1 MKDVMKIAAVNFPA
15 VWGDKEKNL
24 SRILDYIDIAGRE
37 GVQMLVFPETALTGY
52 DVESKDMPAE
62 ERMHRRLAET
72 IPGNATDRVCELTG
86 KYDMYVIFG
95 MAERDSEDSA
105 KVYNA
110 AAVCGPDGLVGSC
123 RKLHL
128 PFAEALWACPG
139 DKPYLFDTPWGPVSV
154 SICYDS
160 YCFPEITRYTRA
172 KGARLHINCTAIC
185 TLESPGAGGYL
196 GNLALQYLAMNNDM
210 FIASSNLCGR
220 DLTSW
225 FMGGS
230 SIIGPS
236 STMTEVFYY
245 GGKPFLADGADES
258 GLQSAVI
265 DLSDIRHSFMN
276 AVWAGGMERCDW
288 TPERYMEW
296 YKDAADTDYWKNK

>member
-24 SRILDYIDIAGRE
+24 NRILDYIDIAGRE

-72 IPGNATDRVCELTG
+72 ISGNATDRVCELTG

-139 DKPYLFDTPWGPVSV
+139 DKPYLFDTPYGDQSV
-154 SICYDS
+154 
-160 YCFPEITRYTRA
+160 
-172 KGARLHINCTAIC
+172 
-185 TLESPGAGGYL
+185 
-196 GNLALQYLAMNNDM
+196 
-210 FIASSNLCGR
+210 
-220 DLTSW
+220 
-225 FMGGS
+225 
-230 SIIGPS
+230 
-236 STMTEVFYY
+236 
-245 GGKPFLADGADES
+245 
-258 GLQSAVI
+258 
-265 DLSDIRHSFMN
+265 
-276 AVWAGGMERCDW
+276 
-288 TPERYMEW
+288 
-296 YKDAADTDYWKNK
+296 

>member
-24 SRILDYIDIAGRE
+24 SRMLDYIDIAGRE
-37 GVQMLVFPETALTGY
+37 GVQMLIFPETALTGY
-52 DVESKDMPAE
+52 DVEPADLPAE
-62 ERMHRRLAET
+62 ERMHRRLAEPV
-72 IPGNATDRVCELTG
+72 PGDATGRVCELTR

-95 MAERDSEDSA
+95 MAERDAADPA

-110 AAVCGPDGLVGSC
+110 AAVCGPDGLIGSC

-139 DKPYLFDTPWGPVSV
+139 EKPFLFDTPWGPVSV

-160 YCFPEITRYTRA
+160 YCFPEITRYARA

-220 DLTSW
+220 DLSSW

-245 GGKPFLADGADES
+245 GGKPFLAEGADES
-258 GLQSAVI
+258 GIQSAVI

-276 AVWAGGMERCDW
+276 AVWAGGMGRCDW
-288 TPERYMEW
+288 TPERYIEW
-296 YKDAADTDYWKNK
+296 YKDAVRTDYWRED

>member
-1 MKDVMKIAAVNFPA
+1 MKDVMKIATVNFPA
-15 VWGDKEKNL
+15 VWGDKKRNL

-37 GVQMLVFPETALTGY
+37 GVQMLIFPETALTGY
-52 DVESKDMPAE
+52 DVEAGDMPVE

-72 IPGNATDRVCELTG
+72 IPGNATDRVCELSK
-86 KYDMYVIFG
+86 KYDMYVVFG
-95 MAERDSEDSA
+95 MAERDVEDA
-105 KVYNA
+105 TKVYNA
-110 AAVCGPDGLVGSC
+110 AAVCGPQGLIGSC

-139 DKPYLFDTPWGPVSV
+139 EKPFLFDTPWGPVSV

-160 YCFPEITRYTRA
+160 YCFPEITRYARA
-172 KGARLHINCTAIC
+172 KGSRLHINCTAIC

-196 GNLALQYLAMNNDM
+196 GNLALQYLAMNNNM

-220 DLTSW
+220 DLISW

-236 STMTEVFYY
+236 STMTEIFYY
-245 GGKPFLADGADES
+245 GGKKFLEDGADES
-258 GLQSAVI
+258 GIQSAVI
-265 DLSDIRHSFMN
+265 DLSDIRHSFIN
-276 AVWAGGMERCDW
+276 AVWAGGMEKCDW
-288 TPERYMEW
+288 TPERYIEW
-296 YKDAADTDYWKNK
+296 YQDAIDTDYWKNN

>member
-24 SRILDYIDIAGRE
+24 NRILDYIDIAGRE

-95 MAERDSEDSA
+95 MAERDLEDSA

-110 AAVCGPDGLVGSC
+110 AAVCGPDGLVESC

-154 SICYDS
+154 GICYDS
-160 YCFPEITRYTRA
+160 YCFPEITRYARA

-258 GLQSAVI
+258 GLQSVVI